1 MVRNSAL
8 YRSLCTAW
16 DLVCDRS
23 LPKSFRA
30 VYSENVD
37 NDLEDFNPL
46 YFIPLWGAAAGLL
59 ALAAGRIISA
69 VLPVNGSAV
78 LFALLSVIF
87 SEIRT
92 SGRGLALNVTLFSAL
107 FENKTFYE
115 SRQLR
120 CASLKNISGLIPL
133 LLAIILLG
141 GKFFAVVLI
150 ARTGHF
156 GIAAAAWIIALSA
169 EGILAA
175 DEYSVGVPAY
185 CQQAKG
191 SYIAATGGFLMLFNF
206 VFLPLPTL
214 IAVSAAAAITIVM
227 LVLLR
232 KRIEEISSDDMTSV
246 GYLQEF
252 AVLAIY
258 AILIG

>member
-8 YRSLCTAW
+8 YRSLCAAW
-16 DLVCDRS
+16 DLACDRS
-23 LPKSFRA
+23 LPSSLRA
-30 VYSENVD
+30 IYSENAD

-46 YFIPLWGAAAGLL
+46 YFLPLWGAFAGLL
-59 ALAAGRIISA
+59 ALIAGKMISA

-78 LFALLSVIF
+78 LFALLLVIF

-92 SGRGLALNVTLFSAL
+92 SGRGLALNVTLFAAL
-107 FENKTFYE
+107 FENKSFYE

-120 CASLKNISGLIPL
+120 CASLKNVSGVIPL
-133 LLAIILLG
+133 LLSIVMLG
-141 GKFFAVVLI
+141 GKFFAIVLI

-156 GIAAAAWIIALSA
+156 GIAAAAWVAALSA

-175 DEYSVGVPAY
+175 EDCAVGVPDF

-206 VFLPLPTL
+206 IFLPLPTL
-214 IAVSAAAAITIVM
+214 IAIGAAAVITIVT

-232 KRIEEISSDDMTSV
+232 KRMDKIDSDDMTSI
-246 GYLQEF
+246 GYLLEF

-258 AILIG
+258 ALLIG